1 MNSLYKEKYRWKIF
15 LFLGAIAIGGA
26 TLWYTNVF
34 VNELREEERKKVALW
49 AKASIQLANIEDTN
63 SDIGFVF
70 DVIKDNTTVPVILT
84 DKEGNINGHRNLDPN
99 KVSDEEYL
107 KKQINIMGQQHDP
120 IQIEL
125 YAGNKNYIYYK
136 DSILLTKLQ
145 YYPIIMLLVIAAFI
159 FVAYL
164 VFSTSRKAEQN
175 RVWAGMAKE
184 TAHQIGTPLS
194 SLMGWVEILKTHNLE
209 KETIEEIE
217 KDVTRLHTIA
227 DRFSKIGSKTKN
239 KTEELSP
246 IIENVVS
253 YLSKRIS
260 SKVVINNNPNPEKI
274 VIKINKSLFEWV
286 LENIIK
292 NAVDAI
298 GQEGE
303 INISLQKTGKRV
315 NIDVS
320 DTGKGINKSD
330 FKTIF
335 KPGYTSK
342 ARGWG
347 LGLSLANRIVSEYHK
362 GEIKV
367 LQSEIN
373 KGTTIRVSLY
383 L

>member
-1 MNSLYKEKYRWKIF
+1 MNSVYKEKYRWKI
-15 LFLGAIAIGGA
+15 LLLIGAIAIGGA

-49 AKASIQLANIEDTN
+49 AKASIQLANIEDTS

-99 KVSDEEYL
+99 KVLDEEYL
-107 KKQINIMGQQHDP
+107 KKQISIMGQQHNP

-164 VFSTSRKAEQN
+164 AFSTARKAEQN

-194 SLMGWVEILKTHNLE
+194 SLMGWVEILKTHKLD

-227 DRFSKIGSKTKN
+227 DRFSKIGSSTKN
-239 KTEELSP
+239 KTEEIGP

-260 SKVVINNNPNPEKI
+260 KKVVINNNPNPEKI
-274 VIKINKSLFEWV
+274 FIKINKSLFEWV

-298 GQEGE
+298 GQEGK

-315 NIDVS
+315 SIDVS
-320 DTGKGINKSD
+320 DTGKGINKSE

-373 KGTTIRVSLY
+373 KGTTIRISLF